1 MVLSKH
7 KNYGE
12 HMYRYRLITIII
24 LGLCLT
30 GHTSWAAKGYVTDS
44 FRISLRR
51 GPSTENKILKFF
63 PSGHPVEIL
72 ETKEGWS
79 LVHSLADGQ
88 ENLKGWVLSRYLIIR
103 LPWEIQTK
111 SLLQENA
118 ALKKKLARLEDGRNG
133 ALKQE
138 ADKYVKLKTV
148 HASSQKTIQ
157 MLTKENENLKSSQ
170 KNRLF
175 LSGALV
181 LLCGLIS
188 GMIVGRQQKRR
199 RLSL

>member
-1 MVLSKH
+1 M
-7 KNYGE
+7 
-12 HMYRYRLITIII
+12 
-24 LGLCLT
+24 

-51 GPSTENKILKFF
+51 GPSTENKILKFL
-63 PSGHPVEIL
+63 PTGYPVEIL
-72 ETKEGWS
+72 KTEEGWS
-79 LVHSLADGQ
+79 LVHSLADNQ
-88 ENLKGWVLSRYLIIR
+88 ENIKGWVLSRYLIIR
-103 LPWEIQTK
+103 LPWENQTK
-111 SLLQENA
+111 LLLQENA
-118 ALKKKLARLEDGRNG
+118 VLKEKLARLEGDRDET
-133 ALKQE
+133 LKQE

-148 HASSQKTIQ
+148 HDSSQKTIQ
-157 MLTKENENLKSSQ
+157 ILTKENENLKFSQ

-188 GMIVGRQQKRR
+188 GMLVGRQQKKQ

>member
-1 MVLSKH
+1 
-7 KNYGE
+7 
-12 HMYRYRLITIII
+12 MYRYRLITIII

-30 GHTSWAAKGYVTDS
+30 GHTSWAAKSYITDS

-51 GPSTENKILKFF
+51 GPSTENKILKFLS
-63 PSGHPVEIL
+63 SGHPVEIL
-72 ETKEGWS
+72 KAQEGWS
-79 LVHSLADGQ
+79 LVRSLADNQ
-88 ENLKGWVLSRYLIIR
+88 KNIKGWVLSRYLIIR
-103 LPWEIQTK
+103 LPWENQTK
-111 SLLQENA
+111 LLLQENSV
-118 ALKKKLARLEDGRNG
+118 LKKKLARLEGERDGT
-133 ALKQE
+133 LKQE

-157 MLTKENENLKSSQ
+157 MLTKENENLRFSQ
-170 KNRLF
+170 RNRLF

-188 GMIVGRQQKRR
+188 GMIVGRQQKKR

>member
-1 MVLSKH
+1 M
-7 KNYGE
+7 
-12 HMYRYRLITIII
+12 
-24 LGLCLT
+24 

-51 GPSTENKILKFF
+51 GPSIENKILKFL
-63 PSGHPVEIL
+63 PSGYPVEIL
-72 ETKEGWS
+72 KTEEGWS
-79 LVHSLADGQ
+79 LVHSLADDQ

-103 LPWEIQTK
+103 PPWENQAK
-111 SLLQENA
+111 LLLQENA
-118 ALKKKLARLEDGRNG
+118 VLKEKLAHLEGERDV

-138 ADKYVKLKTV
+138 ADKHVKLKTN
-148 HASSQKTIQ
+148 HESSQETIQ
-157 MLTKENENLKSSQ
+157 MLTKENENLRFSQ

-188 GMIVGRQQKRR
+188 GMLVGRQQKKQ

>member
-1 MVLSKH
+1 MD
-7 KNYGE
+7 
-12 HMYRYRLITIII
+12 RFRLITIVI
-24 LGLCLT
+24 LGLCLM

-51 GPSTENKILKFF
+51 GPSTENKILKFV

-79 LVHSLADGQ
+79 LVRSLADDQ
-88 ENLKGWVLSRYLIIR
+88 EHLKGWVLSRYLIIR
-103 LPWEIQTK
+103 LPWEDQAK

-118 ALKKKLARLEDGRNG
+118 VLKEQLARLESERDT
-133 ALKQE
+133 ALKQN
-138 ADKYVKLKTV
+138 ADKYVKLKTLNE
-148 HASSQKTIQ
+148 SSQKTIQ
-157 MLTKENENLKSSQ
+157 MLTKENESLRFLQ

-188 GMIVGRQQKRR
+188 GMIVARQQKKQ
-199 RLSL
+199 RL

>member
-1 MVLSKH
+1 M
-7 KNYGE
+7 
-12 HMYRYRLITIII
+12 
-24 LGLCLT
+24 
-30 GHTSWAAKGYVTDS
+30 GHTGWAAKGYITDS

-51 GPSTENKILKFF
+51 GPSTENKILKFL
-63 PSGHPVEIL
+63 PSGYPVEII

-79 LVHSLADGQ
+79 LVHSIVDDQ

-103 LPWEIQTK
+103 PPWEHQVK

-118 ALKKKLARLEDGRNG
+118 VLKEKLARLEGKQDVS
-133 ALKQE
+133 LKQE
-138 ADKYVKLKTV
+138 ADRYVNLKTV
-148 HASSQKTIQ
+148 HESSQKTIQ
-157 MLTKENENLKSSQ
+157 MLTKENENLRFSR

-188 GMIVGRQQKRR
+188 GILVGRQQKKR

>member
-1 MVLSKH
+1 
-7 KNYGE
+7 
-12 HMYRYRLITIII
+12 MYRYRLTTIII
-24 LGLCLT
+24 LGLCLM

-51 GPSTENKILKFF
+51 GPSTENKILKFL
-63 PSGHPVEIL
+63 PTGYPVEIL
-72 ETKEGWS
+72 KTEEGWS
-79 LVHSLADGQ
+79 LVHSLADEQ
-88 ENLKGWVLSRYLIIR
+88 ENIKGWVLSRYLIIR
-103 LPWEIQTK
+103 LPWENQAK
-111 SLLQENA
+111 LLLQENA
-118 ALKKKLARLEDGRNG
+118 VLKKELARLEGDRDET
-133 ALKQE
+133 LKQE

-148 HASSQKTIQ
+148 HDSSQKTIQ
-157 MLTKENENLKSSQ
+157 MLTKENENLRFSQ

-188 GMIVGRQQKRR
+188 GMLVGRQQKKQ